1 MTSKTLVVYYSW
13 SGTTRRVA
21 QVIAAQAGAD
31 LVELTVA
38 ENTFPREMNATFE
51 TAQRQMATG
60 NLPAL
65 TNSLP
70 DLGQYATLLVG
81 GPVWGAKVATPV
93 RRFLQQLTGYAG
105 VVAPFYTDAGTPG
118 DYQQDFAGLVSG
130 PLVRTGL
137 EAQPTLSPEQ
147 VTAWLAKIKN

>member
-1 MTSKTLVVYYSW
+1 MLVNEKGWLSISSKTLVVYYSW

-51 TAQRQMATG
+51 TAQQQMATG
-60 NLPAL
+60 DLPAL

-70 DLGQYATLLVG
+70 DLRQYATLLVG
-81 GPVWGAKVATPV
+81 GPVWGRRSQRQFVASCN
-93 RRFLQQLTGYAG
+93 G
-105 VVAPFYTDAGTPG
+105 
-118 DYQQDFAGLVSG
+118 
-130 PLVRTGL
+130 
-137 EAQPTLSPEQ
+137 
-147 VTAWLAKIKN
+147 